1 MRRMLIERSKDGDE
15 KPVGER
21 FRRDGRMLPDGVI
34 DHASWVDPAGFRCFQ
49 LMEAPNPESLAAWR
63 SRWDD
68 LVAFETVPLLT
79 SSDFW
84 SKLTLESA
92 HTAAIEPSL
101 SKSADSFASRNN
113 HVWQAAKR
121 CVTGHQLSLMGLRG
135 RVNDCV
141 RHRQFRLVADM
152 SGSER

>member
-101 SKSADSFASRNN
+101 SKSADSLASRNN

>member
-1 MRRMLIERSKDGDE
+1 MRPMLIERFKDGDA
-15 KPVGER
+15 KPIGER
-21 FRRDGRMLPDGVI
+21 FRRDGRMLPEGVI
-34 DHASWVDPAGFRCFQ
+34 DHASWVDLAGFRCFQ
-49 LMEAPNPESLAAWR
+49 LMAEPSPESLAAWT

-68 LVAFETVPLLT
+68 LVAFAIVPVLT
-79 SSDFW
+79 SADFW
-84 SKLTLESA
+84 SKVTLESA

-101 SKSADSFASRNN
+101 SKSADSFASRKN

-121 CVTGHQLSLMGLRG
+121 CVSGHQLSLMGLRG

-141 RHRQFRLVADM
+141 RHRQSRLVADM